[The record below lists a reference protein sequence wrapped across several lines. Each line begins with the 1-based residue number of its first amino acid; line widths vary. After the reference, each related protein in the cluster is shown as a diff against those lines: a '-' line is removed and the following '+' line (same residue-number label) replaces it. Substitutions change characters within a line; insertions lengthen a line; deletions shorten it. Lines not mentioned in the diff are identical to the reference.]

1 MPVRLQRKA
10 RKNKV
15 RAAQRKSAIKRLMFL
30 PAIKCLD
37 AEAIKKGFEE
47 AKSVV

>member
-15 RAAQRKSAIKRLMFL
+15 RAAQRKAVIKRLTFM
-30 PAIKCLD
+30 PVIKCVD
-37 AEAIKKGFEE
+37 VEAMRQDFHTKHP
-47 AKSVV
+47 AT